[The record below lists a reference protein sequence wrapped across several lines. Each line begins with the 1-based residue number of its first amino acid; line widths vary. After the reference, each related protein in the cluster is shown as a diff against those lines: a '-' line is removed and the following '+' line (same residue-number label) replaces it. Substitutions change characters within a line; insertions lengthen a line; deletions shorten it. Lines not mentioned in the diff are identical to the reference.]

1 MVEFKLFRTHQYAR
15 LKWYGEVT
23 IKREL
28 VKWVEKKFCK
38 VRDSP
43 IVPANL
49 PGIIVIFSSGIPN
62 SINLRFALSTE
73 VRFR

>member
-23 IKREL
+23 IKREF
-28 VKWVEKKFCK
+28 VEWVEKRFCK

-49 PGIIVIFSSGIPN
+49 PG
-62 SINLRFALSTE
+62 TM
-73 VRFR
+73 